1 MWLPGAGVG
10 GEDLTAK
17 HAKEKLT
24 TESTKGTKPLR
35 HFQIETI
42 FNTMSL
48 QLNIPKRHGYSRPFS
63 DLCALCVKISYAF
76 CFLTAACL
84 LSGRAFAADA
94 QDEWRKTIEAAK
106 KEGKVVAGGPPTA
119 VLRRQY
125 KETFESRFGIE
136 LELVSA
142 PGPQNA
148 GKAMAEFKAGVRYF
162 DVLHGGSGT
171 LEPLKNENM
180 LVPFMDYLILPE
192 VKDPRQWWGGHM
204 WEDNVKTNR
213 FIYSFS
219 ADFSIPPFYNTDLIK
234 PDEITSYDDLLQPK
248 WKGKIGFFEPRVP
261 SAGQGLWGFLMKNKG
276 KEFLQKLAQ
285 QELVIHRDGQQ
296 LAMGLAKGTLAVA
309 LGLSQRFVDPYI
321 KSGLPIKV
329 LLTLKEGLSGSNGFG
344 TVAIMRNAP
353 HSNAAKVYINW
364 LLGKEG
370 QDLYGRALTQG
381 SRRLDVDT
389 KWLAQFNTPAAKDV
403 TTPEEFEK
411 VRFYGEDVITE
422 WRVPGGEFARK
433 ILK

>member
-1 MWLPGAGVG
+1 MKQQRWIRRV
-10 GEDLTAK
+10 
-17 HAKEKLT
+17 
-24 TESTKGTKPLR
+24 
-35 HFQIETI
+35 
-42 FNTMSL
+42 
-48 QLNIPKRHGYSRPFS
+48 
-63 DLCALCVKISYAF
+63 VAF
-76 CFLTAACL
+76 CFVVSATGGLVA
-84 LSGRAFAADA
+84 RAIGAEV
-94 QDEWRKTIEAAK
+94 QDEWKKTIEAAK

-119 VLRRQY
+119 VLRKQY
-125 KETFESRFGIE
+125 KETFEGRFGIE

-162 DVLHGGSGT
+162 DVLHAGSGT
-171 LEPLKNENM
+171 LEPLNNENM
-180 LVPFMDYLILPE
+180 LAPFMDYVILPE
-192 VKDPRQWWGGHM
+192 VKDPKQWWGGHL

-219 ADFSIPPFYNTDLIK
+219 ADFSIPPFYNTDLVK
-234 PDEITSYDDLLQPK
+234 PGEITSYDDLLQPK
-248 WKGKIGFFEPRVP
+248 WRGKIGFFEPRVP
-261 SAGQGLWGFLMKNKG
+261 SAGQGLWGFLMKTKG
-276 KEFLQKLAQ
+276 KEFLQKLANQ
-285 QELVIHRDGQQ
+285 DLFIHRDGQQ
-296 LAMGLAKGTLAVA
+296 LAVGLAKGSLAIA

-321 KSGLPIKV
+321 KGGLPIKV
-329 LLTLKEGLSGSNGFG
+329 LTTIKEGLNGSNGFG

-353 HSNAAKVYINW
+353 HPNAAKVYINW

-389 KWLAQFNTPAAKDV
+389 QWLAKFNTPAAKDV

-411 VRFYGEDVITE
+411 VRFYGEDIITE